1 MSRRGLTPKERQEQE
16 EREKEREE
24 RQTRVEQL
32 QRERLERR
40 INRELQRGVPRE
52 IPKEIPIVTN
62 PTFSPSPEQLKS
74 PLYFTNLSVTGKGN
88 EFVSSPGIPNPQN
101 SPEESGQPPPSFLQT
116 PPVTSFFTPFSS
128 RIERAVQQIVS
139 PNKEKLDRTSKDGD
153 GLETLSGVE
162 LRNLSNIEEPLENL
176 SFLEGTSIRNLFPNS
191 SPLTP
196 FDSQFFTSK
205 RVHDIGRPIEESLTS
220 PTNRF
225 LLTSTPQSIRQL
237 NELNFGRGGSES
249 NEGLLIL
256 EKLQRERL
264 QSSKFVLPLPDIQN
278 NEPGN
283 QNINDGLISH
293 KADTLLPFGTS
304 LPPIITSDS
313 RVGNE

>member
-1 MSRRGLTPKERQEQE
+1 
-16 EREKEREE
+16 
-24 RQTRVEQL
+24 
-32 QRERLERR
+32 
-40 INRELQRGVPRE
+40 
-52 IPKEIPIVTN
+52 
-62 PTFSPSPEQLKS
+62 
-74 PLYFTNLSVTGKGN
+74 
-88 EFVSSPGIPNPQN
+88 
-101 SPEESGQPPPSFLQT
+101 
-116 PPVTSFFTPFSS
+116 
-128 RIERAVQQIVS
+128 
-139 PNKEKLDRTSKDGD
+139 
-153 GLETLSGVE
+153 
-162 LRNLSNIEEPLENL
+162 L

-196 FDSQFFTSK
+196 FDSQFFTSEGI
-205 RVHDIGRPIEESLTS
+205 HDIGRPIEESLTS

-264 QSSKFVLPLPDIQN
+264 QSSEFVLPLPNIQN

-293 KADTLLPFGTS
+293 KADTLLSFGTS
-304 LPPIITSDS
+304 LSPILTSGSREGNEERRVIETSSKKAPSGSSLSSSNPPTPPSPLIQNLENLEAMAQPQRLLNIAHFPYFYGRPGDDPDAYVDRFQTVAIANELPLNKYLISFPGNL
-313 RVGNE
+313 VGNAGEWYATLNPRPPDWDGLREAFLARFRPQAFQSSLMDQLGYLQMGPNKDVDAYYSRLRSLLHK